1 MRKRNKVEML
11 AIIPA
16 RGGSKTIPR
25 KNIKLIL
32 GKPLI
37 TYTIEES
44 KKSKHINRIILSTDN
59 EEIARIGKKL
69 GAEVPFLRPSELAE
83 DHITD
88 LPVFQHC
95 LNWLKENDNY
105 KPDIVVHLRPTAPLR
120 KVYHINRGV
129 ELLLNSPEADSVRS
143 VTAVGQH
150 PLKMWKIENNSLVPF
165 ISEETS
171 GIKESYNMP
180 RQELPEA
187 YIQNGSVDVI
197 WAKTILEKNSMS
209 GDIIVPFVMEEW
221 ESINIDNEIDFLLA
235 ELIMKK
241 RRSSIHAKTR

>member
-1 MRKRNKVEML
+1 MSKKSNSPQVL

-16 RGGSKTIPR
+16 RGGSKKIPK
-25 KNIKLIL
+25 KNIKLL
-32 GKPLI
+32 AGKPLI

-44 KKSKHINRIILSTDN
+44 KKSKYINRFILSTDD
-59 EEIARIGKKL
+59 EEIAILGKKL

-95 LNWLKENDNY
+95 LNWLRENENY
-105 KPDIVVHLRPTAPLR
+105 IPDIIVHLRPTAPLR
-120 KVYHINRGV
+120 KNYHIDTGI
-129 ELLLNSPEADSVRS
+129 ELLLKSPGADSVRS

-150 PLKMWKIENNSLVPF
+150 PLKMWKIENNRLVPF
-165 ISEETS
+165 VSEEIS

-180 RQELPEA
+180 RQKLPLA

-197 WAKTILEKNSMS
+197 WTKTILEKNSMS
-209 GDIIVPFVMEEW
+209 GDIIAPFVMEEW
-221 ESINIDNEIDFLLA
+221 ESINIDTEMDFSLA
-235 ELIMKK
+235 ELIMK
-241 RRSSIHAKTR
+241 R

>member
-1 MRKRNKVEML
+1 MSKRNEFEIL

-25 KNIKLIL
+25 KNIKPIL

-37 TYTIEES
+37 AYTIEES
-44 KKSKHINRIILSTDN
+44 KKSRYINRIILSTDD
-59 EEIARIGKKL
+59 EEIAILGKKL

-83 DHITD
+83 DHVPD

-120 KVYHINRGV
+120 KSHHIEAGI
-129 ELLLNSPEADSVRS
+129 ELLLKSPGADSVRS
-143 VTAVGQH
+143 VTSVGQH
-150 PLKMWKIENNSLVPF
+150 PLKMWKIENSRLIPF
-165 ISEETS
+165 IPEKTS

-197 WAKTILEKNSMS
+197 WTNTILEKNSMC

-221 ESINIDNEIDFLLA
+221 ESINIDNEIDFSLA
-235 ELIMKK
+235 ELIMK
-241 RRSSIHAKTR
+241 R